1 LNRDQ
6 EDTNQN
12 TDWQDRVWILEVAG
26 QAGLYIAFPVFLG
39 LVVGYLLDRQLGT
52 IILFAVLFSMA
63 GFGGGVFL
71 VYRWVN
77 TTVKRRLAEMKKEE

>member
-1 LNRDQ
+1 LNRDH
-6 EDTNQN
+6 EETNQN
-12 TDWQDRVWILEVAG
+12 TDWQDRVWVLAVAG

-39 LVVGYLLDRQLGT
+39 LVVGYFLDRLFGT
-52 IILFAVLFSMA
+52 IILFAVLLSMA

-77 TTVKRRLAEMKKEE
+77 TTVKKRLTEMKKEE

>member
-1 LNRDQ
+1 MA
-6 EDTNQN
+6 
-12 TDWQDRVWILEVAG
+12 VAG

-39 LVVGYLLDRQLGT
+39 LVLGYFLDRQLGT
-52 IILFAVLFSMA
+52 IILFSVLFSMA

>member
-1 LNRDQ
+1 MA
-6 EDTNQN
+6 
-12 TDWQDRVWILEVAG
+12 VAG

-39 LVVGYLLDRQLGT
+39 LVLGYFLDRQLGT
-52 IILFAVLFSMA
+52 IILFSVFFSMA